1 MNTAMQQAMAKALRA
16 KEAAVPKANPTTSA
30 PNATKGFRAN
40 KNSMPGTGRRVHDDN
55 DGDEK
60 GC

>member
-1 MNTAMQQAMAKALRA
+1 MNTAMQLAMSKALRA
-16 KEAAVPKANPTTSA
+16 KEAAVPKANPTTS
-30 PNATKGFRAN
+30 PNATKNFRAN
-40 KNSMPGTGRRVHDDN
+40 KNSMPGTGKRVHDDH